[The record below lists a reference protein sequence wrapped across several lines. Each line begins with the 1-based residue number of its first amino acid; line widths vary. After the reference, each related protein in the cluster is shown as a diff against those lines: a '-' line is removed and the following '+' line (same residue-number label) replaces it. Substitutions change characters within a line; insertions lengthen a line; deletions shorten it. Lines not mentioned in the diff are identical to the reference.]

1 MIFFSVFLLILI
13 PPFLRPGS
21 VGTGT
26 AAIFSRTVIFA
37 EGEKALPAHRAD
49 SRPCRCPVF
58 RFGVGILPCVPT
70 TVGAEHLGSA
80 AQVFHNGFT
89 TLWTESLDC
98 LRCQFVK
105 TVFDL
110 VIVHGSSNTSPLCF
124 CGHFAVGADFRAS
137 CCAEIQPVLRKSTV
151 FDSVFDVVYSA
162 QFCENGVLR
171 FCAAVQTTLNTGANE
186 STPKPAENIRNPLI
200 FVCFGSSRQMET
212 AGARSPRPFQ
222 IYIFSFCDQAG
233 WPPAYQ
239 FRGFAQKG
247 GRRSPC
253 ESPTEMQTA
262 PRRGQ

>member
-137 CCAEIQPVLRKSTV
+137 CCAEIQPVLRKSTDFHTV
-151 FDSVFDVVYSA
+151 FDAVSGVRFR
-162 QFCENGVLR
+162 ENGVIQ
-171 FCAAVQTTLNTGANE
+171 FHAAVQTSLDAAANK
-186 STPKPAENIRNPLI
+186 STPKSAGKVENPLI
-200 FVCFGSSRQMET
+200 FVCFCSSR
-212 AGARSPRPFQ
+212 
-222 IYIFSFCDQAG
+222 
-233 WPPAYQ
+233 
-239 FRGFAQKG
+239 
-247 GRRSPC
+247 
-253 ESPTEMQTA
+253 
-262 PRRGQ
+262 